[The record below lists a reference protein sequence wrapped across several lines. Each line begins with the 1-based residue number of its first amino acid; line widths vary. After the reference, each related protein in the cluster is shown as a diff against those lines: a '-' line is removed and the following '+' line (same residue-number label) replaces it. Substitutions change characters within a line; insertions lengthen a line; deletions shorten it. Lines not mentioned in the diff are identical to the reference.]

1 LYNSLLLIKLDWQ
14 RWDE

>member
-1 LYNSLLLIKLDWQ
+1 LYNSLLMKLHWQ